1 MNIDILTHNPAII
14 VVSNEC
20 ENEFKQE
27 RENES
32 SENESSEN
40 AKENRTRRREDHARN
55 CITQQ
60 ESTSETKFVRRVTFY
75 QDFNT
80 MPVRGRLKC

>member
-1 MNIDILTHNPAII
+1 MNIDILTHDPLMI
-14 VVSNEC
+14 VVSNER
-20 ENEFKQE
+20 EHEFEQE
-27 RENES
+27 R
-32 SENESSEN
+32 ENESSEN